1 MKNYNNSRRAALP
14 PWSDSAKWERG
25 VHEGK
30 TVGLPLMKIVGW
42 VMKESKGQA
51 NPAKVNEILRKKL
64 G

>member
-1 MKNYNNSRRAALP
+1 LP